1 MSEFDLPIRNA
12 GDSFRVSKAAAAAQS
27 GALSGLRGPISSSL
41 PVYVDVGSRKIESQ
55 IERDG
60 VPIGALPVD
69 RDVLEEAI
77 LVRPILQV
85 KVVSQSVAPGTPVP
99 VGTTVD
105 LVMAAPGGLPVGV
118 ITGVHDAFKNFTIA
132 DAHAALVADNPLINR
147 IVTHSIEGQLS
158 AEDANAVKDI
168 FRNANAEITD
178 EPGKDLNAA
187 VATLSML
194 KTFGA

>member
-1 MSEFDLPIRNA
+1 MPDEFDFPIRR
-12 GDSFRVSKAAAAAQS
+12 SAADLRIAKTAETAS
-27 GALSGLRGPISSSL
+27 LSGLRGTTASSL

-60 VPIGALPVD
+60 VPIGILPVD
-69 RDVLEEAI
+69 PDILAEAI

-85 KVVSQSVAPGTPVP
+85 KVVSQSVAAGTPVP

-105 LVMAAPGGLPVGV
+105 LVMAAPGTLPVGV
-118 ITGVHDAFKNFTIA
+118 ITGVHEHFKTFTIA
-132 DAHAALVADNPLINR
+132 DAHAALVGNNPLVNR
-147 IVTHSIEGQLS
+147 IVTHASEGQLS
-158 AEDANAVKDI
+158 AEDASAVRDI
-168 FRNANAEITD
+168 FANANAEVTD
-178 EPGKDLNAA
+178 APGSDLNAA

>member
-1 MSEFDLPIRNA
+1 MSEFDLPLRRS
-12 GDSFRVSKAAAAAQS
+12 GDLRAARAASAAETS
-27 GALSGLRGPISSSL
+27 ALSGLRGTTASSL

-60 VPIGALPVD
+60 VPIGVLPINKEI
-69 RDVLEEAI
+69 LEEAI

-85 KVVSQSVAPGTPVP
+85 KVVSQSVPAGTPVP

-105 LVMAAPGGLPVGV
+105 LVMAAPGRLPVGV
-118 ITGVHDAFKNFTIA
+118 VSGVHDAFKEFTIA
-132 DAHAALVADNPLINR
+132 DAHAALVADNPLVNR
-147 IVTHSIEGQLS
+147 IVTHATEGQLS
-158 AEDANAVKDI
+158 AEDANAVKEI
-168 FRNANAEITD
+168 FSNANVEVTD

-194 KTFGA
+194 KTFGV

>member
-1 MSEFDLPIRNA
+1 MSEFDLPLRRS
-12 GDSFRVSKAAAAAQS
+12 GDLRATRAAAAAEPS
-27 GALSGLRGPISSSL
+27 ALSGLRGTTASSL

-60 VPIGALPVD
+60 VPIGVLPINKEI
-69 RDVLEEAI
+69 LEEAI

-85 KVVSQSVAPGTPVP
+85 KVVSQSVPAGTPVP

-105 LVMAAPGGLPVGV
+105 LVMAAPGRLPVGV
-118 ITGVHDAFKNFTIA
+118 VSGVHDAFKEFTIA
-132 DAHAALVADNPLINR
+132 DAHAALVADNPLVNR
-147 IVTHSIEGQLS
+147 IVTHATEGQLS
-158 AEDANAVKDI
+158 AEDANAVKEI
-168 FRNANAEITD
+168 FSNANVEVTD

-194 KTFGA
+194 KTFGV